1 MKWVSSGCSSH
12 IHSYALF
19 FHSIP
24 AGFLWIYTIWI
35 KLANNNSPCLFHF
48 AGFSKL
54 ILLLRPSLILAEIV
68 GRNFLKTIKYV
79 LLKLSTHAHHALLI
93 WKKNAY
99 FSSFLCILQDKKPWG
114 NESTFSVINH
124 CETLAF
130 QIQLSPVHTKM
141 ALEFSISHQI
151 DHLKKNLLDYKTLS
165 CFPPSWICLPK
176 KAAYFL
182 H

>member
-35 KLANNNSPCLFHF
+35 KLSNNNSPCLFHF

-54 ILLLRPSLILAEIV
+54 ILLLRPSLIQAEIV
-68 GRNFLKTIKYV
+68 GHNFLKTIKYV
-79 LLKLSTHAHHALLI
+79 LLKLSTHAHHAPLI
-93 WKKNAY
+93 WKKNVY

-114 NESTFSVINH
+114 NESTFSVIRHLWNVGFSGTAKF
-124 CETLAF
+124 CAYQNGFRIFNFSSNWSF
-130 QIQLSPVHTKM
+130 QEKSLSLQNFIV
-141 ALEFSISHQI
+141 FSS
-151 DHLKKNLLDYKTLS
+151 
-165 CFPPSWICLPK
+165 
-176 KAAYFL
+176 
-182 H
+182 

>member
-24 AGFLWIYTIWI
+24 AGLLWIYTIWI

-99 FSSFLCILQDKKPWG
+99 FSSFLCILQDKKPCG
-114 NESTFSVINH
+114 NESTFSVIRHLWNVGFSDTAKS
-124 CETLAF
+124 CAYQNGFRIFNFSSNWSF
-130 QIQLSPVHTKM
+130 QEKSLSLQNFIV
-141 ALEFSISHQI
+141 FSS
-151 DHLKKNLLDYKTLS
+151 
-165 CFPPSWICLPK
+165 
-176 KAAYFL
+176 
-182 H
+182 